1 MRWSLNV
8 IAVININGDVGIL
21 FHISNRN
28 TGKFIKMNQHCGYGS
43 LENQQPCC
51 LHWGKHSFGASQK
64 SPFPEHCHYL
74 TWLNSS
80 LEKLLSQESFLFDL
94 IQSLL
99 GKDLC
104 PGYCWKQRDA
114 VSQLRLWHQL
124 GQTGAQSEIRK
135 EDLGSK
141 GATAFGKSSHMF
153 LWWGCFV
160 HVQATVPVQETLER
174 ALVAYLWLTLRVYVS
189 KKWGL
194 RPLYELSQLWKHAL
208 TPRHPLGHGGKTH
221 WLKPFKEALRLP
233 DDADPVAAFRQL
245 GSKQNKTKQNK
256 ADQRLQ
262 WFHTAGI
269 TDSTELVLQKPLNKQ
284 VATPPLTERLAT
296 TNREKE
302 VGTDF
307 WSCHIL
313 LSEMSIVF
321 NKKNYEMWKEAGK
334 IQSTETVPDVELTR

>member
-1 MRWSLNV
+1 M
-8 IAVININGDVGIL
+8 
-21 FHISNRN
+21 
-28 TGKFIKMNQHCGYGS
+28 
-43 LENQQPCC
+43 
-51 LHWGKHSFGASQK
+51 
-64 SPFPEHCHYL
+64 
-74 TWLNSS
+74 
-80 LEKLLSQESFLFDL
+80 
-94 IQSLL
+94 
-99 GKDLC
+99 
-104 PGYCWKQRDA
+104 
-114 VSQLRLWHQL
+114 
-124 GQTGAQSEIRK
+124 
-135 EDLGSK
+135 
-141 GATAFGKSSHMF
+141 
-153 LWWGCFV
+153 
-160 HVQATVPVQETLER
+160 
-174 ALVAYLWLTLRVYVS
+174 
-189 KKWGL
+189 
-194 RPLYELSQLWKHAL
+194 
-208 TPRHPLGHGGKTH
+208 
-221 WLKPFKEALRLP
+221 RLP